1 MATATPFDLT
11 TPARERPS
19 LSALSAEEAAYLGS
33 FAALCDEEDERHPGL
48 LDREIE
54 ASQMYGSDLARELQD
69 IDAGRHPL
77 QR

>member
-1 MATATPFDLT
+1 MATATPFDLA
-11 TPARERPS
+11 PPVRERAS
-19 LSALSAEEAAYLGS
+19 LSAEEAAYLRS

-54 ASQMYGSDLARELQD
+54 ASQAYGGDFARELQD

-77 QR
+77 QRSP